1 VTFGADVFLLTRA
14 KARRLKEATKAEGV
28 PAGEKDPAGGP
39 TPEAPPAERPKPRP
53 EPEAEP
59 KTRTIRLVGTVP
71 PELWNRLGNKV
82 LVKLRPGADLK
93 IGVDLSVTF
102 EAAAAESVESDL
114 RQVLVDLGL
123 GKTLR
128 IEG

>member
-1 VTFGADVFLLTRA
+1 
-14 KARRLKEATKAEGV
+14 
-28 PAGEKDPAGGP
+28 
-39 TPEAPPAERPKPRP
+39 
-53 EPEAEP
+53 
-59 KTRTIRLVGTVP
+59 
-71 PELWNRLGNKV
+71 LGNKV